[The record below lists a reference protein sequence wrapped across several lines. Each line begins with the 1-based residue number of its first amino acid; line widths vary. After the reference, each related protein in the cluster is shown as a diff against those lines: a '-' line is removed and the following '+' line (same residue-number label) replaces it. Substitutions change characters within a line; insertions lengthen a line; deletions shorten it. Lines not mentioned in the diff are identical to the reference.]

1 MLDIDEC
8 TDGTHKSD
16 VNGAVCIDTPGSYNC
31 TCENGFVGDG
41 RNCTGKLYID
51 TIDRRVFQL
60 RCRRVFQLRCMLC
73 YSDVLSTLFE
83 KHSFISTISPA
94 VHTNLSGNGALRKR
108 SSKRKYLKTPALGLF
123 RIQGRLKHDVIFLV
137 E

>member
-1 MLDIDEC
+1 MLDIDEY
-8 TDGTHKSD
+8 TDGTHKCD
-16 VNGAVCIDTPGSYNC
+16 INGAVCINTLGSYNC

-51 TIDRRVFQL
+51 TIDRRAFQL
-60 RCRRVFQLRCMLC
+60 RCRLC

-83 KHSFISTISPA
+83 KHSFISTVRPA

-108 SSKRKYLKTPALGLF
+108 SSNRKTPALGLF
-123 RIQGRLKHDVIFLV
+123 SGRKAF
-137 E
+137 